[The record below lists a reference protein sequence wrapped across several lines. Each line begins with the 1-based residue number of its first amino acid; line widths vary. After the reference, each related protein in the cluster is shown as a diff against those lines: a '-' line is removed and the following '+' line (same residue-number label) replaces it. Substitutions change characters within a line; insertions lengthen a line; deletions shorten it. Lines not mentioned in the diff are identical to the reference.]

1 MSLKTKN
8 NTFFCHRVKMVSQ
21 ENVAHK
27 VLQEL
32 LEQEVDQVLLAQKVP
47 RYPQN
52 FFLFCY
58 SAAIC
63 VNFAFL
69 NYFFVTP

>member
-21 ENVAHK
+21 ENVVHK

-52 FFLFCY
+52 FFLF
-58 SAAIC
+58 
-63 VNFAFL
+63 
-69 NYFFVTP
+69 

>member
-1 MSLKTKN
+1 M
-8 NTFFCHRVKMVSQ
+8 
-21 ENVAHK
+21 HK

>member
-1 MSLKTKN
+1 
-8 NTFFCHRVKMVSQ
+8 MVSQ

-27 VLQEL
+27 VLQDL

-52 FFLFCY
+52 FFLFCC
-58 SAAIC
+58 SATIW
-63 VNFAFL
+63 VNFFFYL
-69 NYFFVTP
+69 IFFFVTP